1 MTHPSKGMSRATMTI
16 QELLRSITPEVK
28 MAQPSVE
35 PSILDLTVT
44 EPKVQK
50 RCGSD
55 SCKKKL
61 LLSDI
66 TCTKCQTR
74 FCGAHFIPEAHACHH
89 DFRAE
94 GQKQLAAQNPRVINE
109 KVTKI

>member
-1 MTHPSKGMSRATMTI
+1 MTHLCKDMSRGTMTI
-16 QELLRSITPEVK
+16 QELLRSITPETTKV
-28 MAQPSVE
+28 QPSVE
-35 PSILDLTVT
+35 PSILDLT
-44 EPKVQK
+44 EPKMQK
-50 RCGSD
+50 RCGSG

-74 FCGAHFIPEAHACHH
+74 FCGAHFIPEAHACSH

-94 GQKQLAAQNPRVINE
+94 GQKLLAAQNPRVINE

>member
-1 MTHPSKGMSRATMTI
+1 MTHPGKGMSRATMTI
-16 QELLRSITPEVK
+16 QELLRSLTPEVK
-28 MAQPSVE
+28 MVQPSVE
-35 PSILDLTVT
+35 PATLDLS

-74 FCGAHFIPEAHACHH
+74 FCSAHFIPEAHACSH

-94 GQKQLAAQNPRVINE
+94 GQKLLAAQNPRVVNE